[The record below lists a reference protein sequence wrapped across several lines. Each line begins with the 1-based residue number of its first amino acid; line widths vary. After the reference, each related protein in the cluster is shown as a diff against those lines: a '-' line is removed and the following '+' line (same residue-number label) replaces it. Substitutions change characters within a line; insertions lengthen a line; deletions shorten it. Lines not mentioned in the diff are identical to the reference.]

1 MKTDRTRRDFL
12 SASTMVLASGLG
24 PSLFAAD
31 RRRKPPGFDISQTR
45 VISHLAHRYHG
56 WPTLARRKNG
66 QLLLVCSGG
75 RESHV
80 CPFGRVELMRSDDGG
95 RSWSWPQ
102 TLIDTAID
110 DRDAGV
116 LETPTGSLLV
126 TTFTSLAFEQP
137 RYFARADKQQVA
149 RWRAARDRVP
159 EATRKKMLG
168 EWIIRSSDGGQSWSA
183 PSRCGVNSPH
193 GPIALS
199 DGCLLYAGKELYH
212 GTNRIGAALSVD
224 DGVSWKWSGT
234 IPSRPGDDHRQYH
247 ELHAVEAAPGK
258 LIAHIRNH
266 NPRHAGETLQS
277 ESADGGRTWS
287 TPHEIGVWGLPSHL
301 LKLADGRLLMSYGHR
316 RKPFGNQVRISDDA
330 GATWS
335 EPIGLSEDGIGGD
348 LGYPST
354 VQLDNGHLVT
364 AWYEKMKGS
373 SLAVLRQARWRL
385 RG

>member
-1 MKTDRTRRDFL
+1 MLCTTAAGL
-12 SASTMVLASGLG
+12 SAGLAAAV
-24 PSLFAAD
+24 FAAG
-31 RRRKPPGFDISQTR
+31 RRPRLPGFKVQDIR
-45 VISHLAHRYHG
+45 VVSHLAHRYHG
-56 WPTLARRKNG
+56 WPTLARRRNG

-95 RSWSWPQ
+95 AHWSWPQ
-102 TLIDTAID
+102 TLIDSAID

-116 LETPTGSLLV
+116 LETPKGSLLV
-126 TTFTSLAFEQP
+126 TSFTSLAFEQP
-137 RYFARADKQQVA
+137 NYFARADKQQLA

-168 EWIIRSSDGGQSWSA
+168 EWIIRSTDGGQSWSA

-193 GPIALS
+193 GPVALS
-199 DGCLLYAGKELYH
+199 DGRLIYAGKELYH
-212 GTNRIGAALSVD
+212 GDNRIGAAVSVD
-224 DGVSWKWSGT
+224 DGASWKWAGT
-234 IPSRPGDDHRQYH
+234 IPTRPGDDHRKYH
-247 ELHAVEAAPGK
+247 ELHAVEAAPGR
-258 LIAHIRNH
+258 LVAQIRNH

-277 ESADGGRTWS
+277 ESTDGGRSWS

-316 RKPFGNQVRISDDA
+316 RKPFGNQVRLSDDA
-330 GATWS
+330 GMTWS

-354 VQLDNGHLVT
+354 VQLDNGQLVT

-385 RG
+385 TS